1 MLDLLHTLIQLL
13 LAITGSEYH
22 LECTSI
28 VHEILESDSQEST
41 SVVIEDTDRME
52 PELLLE
58 IRSNSGEEDS
68 CAIDVPTST
77 PNEEVG
83 FTVDTHGQA
92 YGR

>member
-1 MLDLLHTLIQLL
+1 MLDFLHTLIKLL
-13 LAITGSEYH
+13 LAITGPKYH
-22 LECTSI
+22 LECNI
-28 VHEILESDSQEST
+28 IHEILESDSQEST
-41 SVVIEDTDRME
+41 SVVMEDTHRLE

-77 PNEEVG
+77 PNQEVS
-83 FTVDTHGQA
+83 FTVDTHGQP